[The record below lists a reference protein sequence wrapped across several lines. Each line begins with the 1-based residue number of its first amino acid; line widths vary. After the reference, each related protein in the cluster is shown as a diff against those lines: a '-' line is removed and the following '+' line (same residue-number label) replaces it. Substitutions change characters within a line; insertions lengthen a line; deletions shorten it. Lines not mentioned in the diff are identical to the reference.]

1 MAAISSGLGKR
12 KPESQDSTL
21 SHTTESLIAELETSR
36 LELSETAALTHS
48 LLGVLVWF
56 LMDSDLSMLLLYNYA
71 FAAFLA

>member
-21 SHTTESLIAELETSR
+21 SHTIESLIAELDSSR
-36 LELSETAALTHS
+36 LELSETAALTRS
-48 LLGVLVWF
+48 LLGAMVWI
-56 LMDSDLSMLLLYNYA
+56 LLGSDLSMLLLYNYA